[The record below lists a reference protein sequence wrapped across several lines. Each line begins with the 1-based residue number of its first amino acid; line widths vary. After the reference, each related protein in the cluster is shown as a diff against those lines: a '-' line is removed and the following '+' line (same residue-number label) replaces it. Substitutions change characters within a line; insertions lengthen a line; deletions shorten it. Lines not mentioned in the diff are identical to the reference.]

1 MGNNCDWSQGISGD
15 ISKATLFN
23 AVYVVFPSVC
33 DLTLNP
39 LELQE
44 NLSSSMVSAEAAVG
58 EIVKVE
64 IIPLLEE
71 VQKVEVKIISPLN
84 Y

>member
-1 MGNNCDWSQGISGD
+1 M
-15 ISKATLFN
+15 
-23 AVYVVFPSVC
+23 C